1 MKLTRPVQR
10 MGEYLLTLLV
20 AVSINFFL
28 PRALPGDPLALIAG
42 DAVRQMGPERIAEL
56 RAVYGLDEPLLSQY
70 FSYLSNL
77 VRGDL
82 GTSFRYSGGRFVLEV
97 LADRLMWTALLVVS
111 ALTIATLIGAFLGAR
126 AGWSHRGGLG
136 QLSMMFA
143 LRSMPVFW
151 LAMIV
156 IPIFAVTLGWFP
168 SGDSYSIPR
177 PHGWAAVAD
186 VVGHAVLPVSV
197 LAISY
202 IPIAY
207 AMMRA
212 SVISVSNE
220 PHLLLARAKGL
231 GDRTVLFRHGVRNA
245 AAPVITMLALDF
257 GQLLGGVILIET
269 VFNYRGI
276 GAMMFEAAKTR
287 DYPLL
292 QGGFLI
298 FTVGVLAINMLTEFL
313 YPRLDPRLR
322 NPR

>member
-1 MKLTRPVQR
+1 MTSVKPIQR
-10 MGEYLLTLLV
+10 VGEYLLTLLV

-56 RAVYGLDEPLLSQY
+56 RAAYGLDRPLIVQY
-70 FSYLSNL
+70 FGYLGDL
-77 VRGDL
+77 LRGDL
-82 GTSFRYSGGRFVLEV
+82 GTSFRYSGGRPVTQV
-97 LADRLMWTALLVVS
+97 LADRFVWTMFLVIS
-111 ALTIATLIGAFLGAR
+111 ALVIATLIGAAMGAR
-126 AGWSHRGGLG
+126 AGWKRRGGLG
-136 QLSMMFA
+136 TLTAMFT

-151 LAMIV
+151 LAMII
-156 IPIFAVTLGWFP
+156 IPVFAVSLGWFP

-177 PHGWAAVAD
+177 PAGWAGVLD
-186 VVGHAVLPVSV
+186 VIRHAVLPVSV

-202 IPIAY
+202 VPIAY

-212 SVISVSNE
+212 SVINVTNE

-231 GDRTVLFRHGVRNA
+231 KDHTMLYRHGVRNA
-245 AAPVITMLALDF
+245 AAPVVTMLALDF

-276 GAMMFEAAKTR
+276 GSMMFEAAKTR

-292 QGGFLI
+292 QGGFLL
-298 FTVGVLAINMLTEFL
+298 FTLGVLALNLFTEWL

-322 NPR
+322 SPR